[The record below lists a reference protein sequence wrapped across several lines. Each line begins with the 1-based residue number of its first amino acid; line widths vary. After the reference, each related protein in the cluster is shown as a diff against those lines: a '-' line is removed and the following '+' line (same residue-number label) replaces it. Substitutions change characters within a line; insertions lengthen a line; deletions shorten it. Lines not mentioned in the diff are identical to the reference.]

1 MSQARSQLPDV
12 NAEMSEVGYRRLR
25 QFVEETGLEQG
36 DALSFLFEAFDV
48 VTHHE
53 ALRHRL
59 GLYKAVTNASSARD
73 PR

>member
-1 MSQARSQLPDV
+1 MPHSQAHTSEV
-12 NAEMSEVGYRRLR
+12 HTEMSEIGYRRLK
-25 QFVEETGLEQG
+25 QFVAETGLEER

-59 GLYKAVTNASSARD
+59 GLYKAVTNTAGSRD
-73 PR
+73 PQ

>member
-1 MSQARSQLPDV
+1 MSHVHSQTPDIHT
-12 NAEMSEVGYRRLR
+12 EMSEIGYRRLK

-48 VTHHE
+48 VTRHE

-59 GLYKAVTNASSARD
+59 GLYKAMTGAAPSCD
-73 PR
+73 PQ

>member
-1 MSQARSQLPDV
+1 MSHAQSQTPDIHT
-12 NAEMSEVGYRRLR
+12 EMSEIGYRRLK

-48 VTHHE
+48 VTRHE

-59 GLYKAVTNASSARD
+59 GLYKAMANASPSRD